1 MFDQLKA
8 QPQDKILQLIAMFR
22 DDPRTT
28 KIDLGVGVY
37 KDATGLTPVMRAVKA
52 AEKKLWET
60 ETTKTYTGLAG
71 EPAYNA
77 ALSSMILGDAVATDR
92 IASIATPGG
101 TGAIRQAL
109 ELIRLATPD
118 ATVWLSNPTWP
129 NHPSIIKFLGMKM
142 AEYRYF
148 DAATRGVDFG
158 GLMQDL
164 ATIKAGDVVL
174 LHGCC
179 HNPTGANLDAAQW
192 DQVIALLAQRGAI
205 PLVDLAYQGF
215 GDGLEDDAAATR
227 KIAAAFPEVLIAASC
242 SKNFGIYRER
252 TGILIGI
259 GAAAGKGVLQGNL
272 NFLNRQ
278 NYSFPPDHGARL
290 VTMILEDAALKAR
303 DFVQHLQTQDLVG
316 TRPWLLNVNIPNR
329 PRAELKPL
337 RVTRL
342 GRRHAAEPVITQ
354 VNPRGETM
362 YWIGS
367 AGPAKDD
374 REGTDFHATH
384 LGHVSLTPLHVDLT
398 EYPSLSLWAQRLEEG
413 AA

>member
-1 MFDQLKA
+1 MFDHLKA
-8 QPQDKILQLIAMFR
+8 QPQDKILQLIAMYR
-22 DDPRTT
+22 DDPRPT

-77 ALSSMILGDAVATDR
+77 ALAGMILGDAVPMDR
-92 IASIATPGG
+92 VASVATPGG

-109 ELIRLATPD
+109 ELIKLATPS
-118 ATVWLSNPTWP
+118 ATVWISNPTWP
-129 NHPSIIKFLGMKM
+129 NHPSIIRYLGMNM

-148 DAATRGVDFG
+148 DAATRGIDLP
-158 GLMQDL
+158 GLMTDL
-164 ATIKAGDVVL
+164 ATVKAGDVVL

-192 DQVIALLAQRGAI
+192 EGVITLLSAKGAI
-205 PLVDLAYQGF
+205 PFVDLAYQGF
-215 GDGLEDDAAATR
+215 GDGLEQDAAATR
-227 KIAAAFPEVLIAASC
+227 RIAAAFPEVLIAASC

-259 GAAAGKGVLQGNL
+259 GPADGKGVLQGNL

-290 VTMILEDAALKAR
+290 VTMILEDAALRADWMAELEEVR
-303 DFVQHLQTQDLVG
+303 LNMLTLRQSLADELRRATNSDRFDFVATHRG
-316 TRPWLLNVNIPNR
+316 MFS
-329 PRAELKPL
+329 
-337 RVTRL
+337 RL
-342 GRRHAAEPVITQ
+342 GLTEDQ
-354 VNPRGETM
+354 VNTLRNEHGIYM
-362 YWIGS
+362 VGDSRINI
-367 AGPAKDD
+367 AGLNTRTVPILA
-374 REGTDFHATH
+374 AAI
-384 LGHVSLTPLHVDLT
+384 
-398 EYPSLSLWAQRLEEG
+398 AQVAG
-413 AA
+413 

>member
-77 ALSSMILGDAVATDR
+77 ALSSMILDTAVDTAR
-92 IASIATPGG
+92 IASVATPGG

-109 ELIRLATPD
+109 ELIRLATPE

-129 NHPSIIKFLGMKM
+129 NHPSIIKYLGMKS

-148 DAATRGVDFG
+148 DAATRGVDFA
-158 GLMQDL
+158 GLMEDL

-192 DQVIALLAQRGAI
+192 DQVIALLSAKGAI

-227 KIAAAFPEVLIAASC
+227 KIAAAFPETLIAASC

-259 GAAAGKGVLQGNL
+259 GAADGKGVLQGNL

-290 VTMILEDAALKAR
+290 VTMILEDATLRADWMAELEEVRVNMLTLRQSLADELRKATNSDR
-303 DFVQHLQTQDLVG
+303 FDFVATHRG
-316 TRPWLLNVNIPNR
+316 MFS
-329 PRAELKPL
+329 
-337 RVTRL
+337 RL
-342 GRRHAAEPVITQ
+342 GLTEAQ
-354 VNPRGETM
+354 VNTLREDHGIYM
-362 YWIGS
+362 VGDSRINI
-367 AGPAKDD
+367 AGLNARTVPILA
-374 REGTDFHATH
+374 AAI
-384 LGHVSLTPLHVDLT
+384 
-398 EYPSLSLWAQRLEEG
+398 AQVAG
-413 AA
+413 